1 MLLNQLQGAEKKKSF
16 MNLAYQVATADGS
29 LGLPEI
35 TMLNLFEEETGLKDW
50 QYPKESLDESQVV
63 AAFPDELSRKI
74 IFSNLLALSAS
85 DEYENPSQSK
95 LLDQLRDRLAISHEE
110 AKECRDWLKMVKGSY
125 LPHYYI
131 D

>member
-1 MLLNQLQGAEKKKSF
+1 MLLDQLQGPEKKRVF

-35 TMLNLFEEETGLKDW
+35 TMLNLFEEETGLKDC
-50 QYPKESLDESQVV
+50 QYPKESLTESQIGASV
-63 AAFPDELSRKI
+63 PDELSRKI
-74 IFSNLLALSAS
+74 IFSNLLALTAS
-85 DEYENPSQSK
+85 EEYENPSQIK
-95 LLDQLRDRLAISHEE
+95 LLDQLRDRLSISRDE
-110 AKECRDWLKMVKGSY
+110 AKGCHDWLKMIKGSY